1 MLDKLISRIKGA
13 SNNKFVRGDIKA
25 LKELLKSQKSL
36 DVTIFI
42 VQPAI
47 SKSQPMKDSVGTVLS
62 VASFYIRNTGRA
74 KQLKIIGS
82 I

>member
-1 MLDKLISRIKGA
+1 MLNKLISHIKGA
-13 SNNKFVRGDIKA
+13 SDNKFVRGDIKA

-47 SKSQPMKDSVGTVLS
+47 SKSHPMKDSVGTVLS
-62 VASFYIRNTGRA
+62 AASFYIRNTGRA